1 MTARQFRTGDN
12 LISILKSHGF
22 TDTQRRTALSNS
34 GIKEII
40 FQTDARYLFKETGKQ
55 KELRFFHPTKNLGF
69 KVTKA
74 GSKVS
79 VKSYIPKFQVRT
91 VAIQG
96 PMGYS
101 IQSAIENKTSSQ
113 WVSSRFLD
121 AYKIDNKEFRK
132 LPRGTRYSLT
142 VEKLFEG
149 PHFVRYGEVLQ
160 TNLVMNGKAY
170 PKKFV
175 KLKDGGFFISTVTK
189 QKPQS
194 LYAPVSYIRIS
205 STFKSHRRHPVTKR
219 VQAHL
224 GVDFEL
230 PVGSPVFSAERG
242 TVIRKGYQRAAG
254 NYVVIRHQNGLE
266 TSYNHLQKIGL
277 QVRPGRKVSAG
288 EKIGT
293 IGCTGYCTQPH
304 LHFAVKK
311 NGKMV
316 NPLPFLRHYHAP
328 SEKYLAGRGYIKS
341 SI

>member
-12 LISILKSHGF
+12 LISILKSHSF
-22 TDTQRRTALSNS
+22 TDRQRNKILSAP
-34 GIKEII
+34 GIREII
-40 FQTDARYLFKETGKQ
+40 FQTDARYLFHSSGKG
-55 KELRFFHPTKNLGF
+55 KELRFFHPTKQLGF
-69 KVTKA
+69 KITQSGQKITVE
-74 GSKVS
+74 
-79 VKSYIPKFQVRT
+79 SYRPKFQVRT
-91 VAIQG
+91 INVQG
-96 PMGYS
+96 LFENS
-101 IQSAIENKTSSQ
+101 LQAAIENKTSSQ

-132 LPRGTRYSLT
+132 LPRGTRYSLV

-149 PHFVRYGEVLQ
+149 QNFVRYGEVLQ
-160 TNLVMNGKAY
+160 TNLIINGKAY

-175 KLKDGGFFISTVTK
+175 KLADGGFFISTVIK

-194 LYAPVSYIRIS
+194 LYAPVGYIRIS

-230 PVGSPVFSAERG
+230 PTGSAVFAAERG
-242 TVIRKGYQRAAG
+242 VVLRKGYQHAAG
-254 NYVVIRHQNGLE
+254 NFIVLRHPSGLE
-266 TSYNHLQKIGL
+266 TSYNHLQKIGT
-277 QVRPGRKVSAG
+277 QIRPGRKVLAG

-328 SEKYLAGRGYIKS
+328 SEKYLAGRGYIKP